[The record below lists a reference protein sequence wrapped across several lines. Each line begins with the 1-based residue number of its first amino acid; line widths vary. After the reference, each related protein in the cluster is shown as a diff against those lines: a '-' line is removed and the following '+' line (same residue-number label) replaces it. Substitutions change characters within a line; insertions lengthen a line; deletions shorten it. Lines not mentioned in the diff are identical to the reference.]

1 MYTNEQITLFKEI
14 FTKDNIRIIA
24 HRSPDG
30 DTLGTCFALCEM
42 LKHNEKTAEVVCSD
56 KIPEKLTILT
66 DGKSELL
73 PTFTPDCIVTVD
85 VATADLMGR
94 DYCETA
100 ADVDYAIDH
109 HYTNTGFAKNLILDG
124 DCSSAGE
131 FLFYLLEQS
140 GIELTEKAAM
150 LIYSAIASDTG
161 CFKFANT
168 TPETH
173 EAAAKLLRYGI
184 DIEKINKILFDEA
197 TLNYIRFECEVVNNM
212 KVFDDKIVFLPV
224 TKELSEKYELQDG
237 EASGLAYL
245 LRRIKGAQIGAT
257 LRETDEKIRISLR
270 SFGDANVAEIAAKLG
285 GGGHV
290 KASGC
295 GIVGTLE
302 EAEELLLKTI
312 KETIGQQDK

>member
-1 MYTNEQITLFKEI
+1 MYNKETIDLFKEI

-30 DTLGTCFALCEM
+30 DTLGSCFALCEV
-42 LKHNEKTAEVVCSD
+42 LKNMGKTAEVVCSD
-56 KIPEKLTILT
+56 KVADKLTILT
-66 DGKSELL
+66 DGNTELI
-73 PTFTPDCIVTVD
+73 PTFTPDCLVTVD

-94 DYCETA
+94 GYCDIA

-109 HYTNTGFAKNLILDG
+109 HYTNTHFAKNLILDG

-131 FLFYLLEQS
+131 FLYYLLEQAD
-140 GIELTEKAAM
+140 IEITEKAAM
-150 LIYSAIASDTG
+150 LLYAAMASDTG
-161 CFKFANT
+161 CFKFSNT
-168 TPETH
+168 MPETH

-197 TLNYIRFECEVVNNM
+197 SIEYIRFECEVVNNM
-212 KVFDDKIVFLPV
+212 KIFDGKIVFLPV
-224 TKELSEKYELQDG
+224 TKELMEKYNIQDG
-237 EASGLAYL
+237 EANGLAYL
-245 LRRIKGAQIGAT
+245 LRRIKGAEIGAT
-257 LRETDEKIRISLR
+257 LRESDEKIRVSLR
-270 SFGDANVAEIAAKLG
+270 SFGDANVAEVAAKLG

-302 EAEELLLKTI
+302 EAEEILLNAI
-312 KETIGQQDK
+312 KETIG

>member
-1 MYTNEQITLFKEI
+1 MYNKETIDLFKEI

-30 DTLGTCFALCEM
+30 DTLGSCFALCEV
-42 LKHNEKTAEVVCSD
+42 LKNMGKTAEVVCSD
-56 KIPEKLTILT
+56 KVADKLAILT
-66 DGKSELL
+66 DGNTELF
-73 PTFTPDCIVTVD
+73 PTFTPDCLVTVD

-94 DYCETA
+94 GYCDIA

-109 HYTNTGFAKNLILDG
+109 HYTNTHFAKNLILDG

-131 FLFYLLEQS
+131 FLYYLLEQAN
-140 GIELTEKAAM
+140 IEITEKAAM
-150 LIYSAIASDTG
+150 LLYAAMASDTG
-161 CFKFANT
+161 CFKFSNT
-168 TPETH
+168 MPETH

-197 TLNYIRFECEVVNNM
+197 SIEYIRFECEVVNNM
-212 KVFDDKIVFLPV
+212 KIFDGKIVFLPV
-224 TKELSEKYELQDG
+224 TKELMEKYNIQDG
-237 EASGLAYL
+237 EANGLAYL
-245 LRRIKGAQIGAT
+245 LRRIKGAEIGAT
-257 LRETDEKIRISLR
+257 LRESDEKIRVSLR
-270 SFGDANVAEIAAKLG
+270 SFGDANVAEVAAKLG

-302 EAEELLLKTI
+302 EAEEILLNAI
-312 KETIGQQDK
+312 KETIG